1 MRSSSQRADPSRVLV
16 GLVPGFGWAAWVTVL
31 ILSLGWYLIVMA
43 RAVVPTPLVPVALA
57 SSECVILAV
66 SVRVVRLE
74 VVGSSRIEI
83 RSIWPRRRVSS
94 ASASWFAVRRSW
106 MWERLIVAEPGGQ
119 TVALLER
126 PRQLYD
132 GPPYDGRLV
141 ARSRSPL
148 VWGLLADPGDV
159 IFWLSNARES

>member
-1 MRSSSQRADPSRVLV
+1 M
-16 GLVPGFGWAAWVTVL
+16 
-31 ILSLGWYLIVMA
+31 
-43 RAVVPTPLVPVALA
+43 
-57 SSECVILAV
+57 
-66 SVRVVRLE
+66 
-74 VVGSSRIEI
+74 VGSSRIEI